1 MGFGTLGTGKGV
13 AKGCCFVKFIKD
25 FYIKRKPFY
34 VFVNVFNIYFLEK
47 CLFRVFLVKLRK
59 NQCNRFVFL
68 RKKKSFTKVHL
79 LLLYITIF
87 LILVLIEEKNNL
99 FVTVR
104 ENVSKIL
111 VEKMHLWS
119 FYYFYYFLLFTIFF
133 FIFQFEEKKYI

>member
-1 MGFGTLGTGKGV
+1 M
-13 AKGCCFVKFIKD
+13 
-25 FYIKRKPFY
+25 
-34 VFVNVFNIYFLEK
+34 
-47 CLFRVFLVKLRK
+47 
-59 NQCNRFVFL
+59 
-68 RKKKSFTKVHL
+68 HL